1 VKEQSSAFL
10 EKARSFLAKAQD
22 LLDMHHWPDEAGR
35 AAYLAGLHGAQAL
48 IFERTGNIIKRHRG
62 VQREFGRLT
71 QDDSRFDRELRAFL
85 GRTYDL
91 KAIADY
97 ETGPDAEVSVA
108 RAQQA
113 TAIARRFIDVVA
125 AVLQEP
131 EPQRSR

>member
-1 VKEQSSAFL
+1 MKEQSNAFL

-22 LLDMHHWPDEAGR
+22 LLDAHHWPDEAGR

-48 IFERTGNIIKRHRG
+48 IFEHTGNIIKRHRG
-62 VQREFGRLT
+62 VQRELGRLT
-71 QDDSRFDRELRAFL
+71 KDDPRFDRELRAFL

-97 ETGPDAEVSVA
+97 ETGPGSEVSIEQ
-108 RAQQA
+108 AQQA
-113 TAIARRFIDVVA
+113 TANARRFVDVVA

-131 EPQRSR
+131 ESQRSQ